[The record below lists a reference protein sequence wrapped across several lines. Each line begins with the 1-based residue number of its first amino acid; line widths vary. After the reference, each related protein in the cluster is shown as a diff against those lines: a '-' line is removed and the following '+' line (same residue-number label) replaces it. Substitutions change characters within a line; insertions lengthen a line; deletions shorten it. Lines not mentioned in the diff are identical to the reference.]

1 MRHTTQTDLGECAR
15 PYWNSTRTQGRLH
28 RPVGTIIMKP
38 CPACGRALPEIN
50 RYCTHCGA
58 GVASDAERT
67 TTPATPGP
75 TQKEQLNLTILYG
88 MVTVL
93 LVSLVMP
100 PWETPPSQPA
110 AFLGFHFILS
120 PPRPEAIVSRML
132 LTIELTTTAIA
143 GLYLSFLFRTKS

>member
-1 MRHTTQTDLGECAR
+1 
-15 PYWNSTRTQGRLH
+15 
-28 RPVGTIIMKP
+28 MKP

-50 RYCTHCGA
+50 RYCTYCGT
-58 GVASDAERT
+58 GVASDTAHK
-67 TTPATPGP
+67 ATPQASEA
-75 TQKEQLNLTILYG
+75 TRDQLNLHILYG

-93 LVSLVMP
+93 IVSVIMP

-120 PPRPEAIVSRML
+120 PPQPDAIVSRLL

-143 GLYLSFLFRTKS
+143 GLYLSFLFRSKG

>member
-1 MRHTTQTDLGECAR
+1 
-15 PYWNSTRTQGRLH
+15 
-28 RPVGTIIMKP
+28 MKP
-38 CPACGRALPEIN
+38 CPACGRDLPEIN

-58 GVASDAERT
+58 GVAPDTART
-67 TTPATPGP
+67 AAPNPPVTIR
-75 TQKEQLNLTILYG
+75 EQLNLNILYG

-93 LVSLVMP
+93 IVSVLMP

-120 PPRPEAIVSRML
+120 PPQPDAIVSRLL

-143 GLYLSFLFRTKS
+143 GLYLSFLFRSR

>member
-1 MRHTTQTDLGECAR
+1 
-15 PYWNSTRTQGRLH
+15 
-28 RPVGTIIMKP
+28 MKP

-50 RYCTHCGA
+50 RYCTYCGT
-58 GVASDAERT
+58 GVASDT
-67 TTPATPGP
+67 DQTATP
-75 TQKEQLNLTILYG
+75 QASASAKDQLNLHILYG

-93 LVSLVMP
+93 IVSVIMP

-120 PPRPEAIVSRML
+120 PPQPDAIVSRLL

-143 GLYLSFLFRTKS
+143 GLYLSFLFRSKR

>member
-1 MRHTTQTDLGECAR
+1 
-15 PYWNSTRTQGRLH
+15 
-28 RPVGTIIMKP
+28 MKP

-58 GVASDAERT
+58 GVAADTERT
-67 TTPATPGP
+67 TTTPASGSAR
-75 TQKEQLNLTILYG
+75 EQLNLNILYG

-93 LVSLVMP
+93 IVSVIMP
-100 PWETPPSQPA
+100 PWETPPAQPA

-120 PPRPEAIVSRML
+120 PPQPDAIVSRLL

-143 GLYLSFLFRTKS
+143 GLYLSFLFRSKP